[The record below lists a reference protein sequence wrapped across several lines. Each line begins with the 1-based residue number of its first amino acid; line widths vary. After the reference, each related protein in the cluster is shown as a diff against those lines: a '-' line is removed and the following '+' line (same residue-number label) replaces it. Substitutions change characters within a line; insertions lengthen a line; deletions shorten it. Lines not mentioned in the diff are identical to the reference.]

1 MPLGKAKTTLG
12 AMGKGGMYGSAY
24 GAAYGFGSGEED
36 FADRYNRAMQGGTVG
51 GLFTAASVPVFNIV
65 RSGGNKTF
73 NYLFIKTKKSQR

>member
-1 MPLGKAKTTLG
+1 
-12 AMGKGGMYGSAY
+12 MYGSAY

-73 NYLFIKTKKSQR
+73 NYLFR